1 MQRILTKALAIGAGV
16 AGFSFLALVVFGLAG
31 AAKPLLLGLFAILFG
46 ALIVCMG
53 IAIAGI
59 VHIVWESMD

>member
-31 AAKPLLLGLFAILFG
+31 AAKPLLGLSAILVG
-46 ALIVCMG
+46 ALLVCLS
-53 IAIAGI
+53 IAIVGI
-59 VHIVWESMD
+59 VHLVWESMD